1 MKHLSVVTSL
11 SWFALLLCES
21 ELNHLDLESIV
32 VSYKMGSN
40 GIEMPNFDSKP
51 LNGLRG
57 LASLHVLMFHALVY
71 TTKQE
76 FYIYGNVSF
85 FHCNFSLQK

>member
-1 MKHLSVVTSL
+1 MS
-11 SWFALLLCES
+11 ES
-21 ELNHLDLESIV
+21 KLNHLDLESIV
-32 VSYKMGSN
+32 VFQKMDSN

-57 LASLHVLMFHALVY
+57 LASLHVLMFHSLVY

-85 FHCNFSLQK
+85 FIVTFHYKNS

>member
-1 MKHLSVVTSL
+1 MCEIIFCKFARFSVNTP
-11 SWFALLLCES
+11 
-21 ELNHLDLESIV
+21 
-32 VSYKMGSN
+32 KMGSN

-57 LASLHVLMFHALVY
+57 LASLHVLLFHSVVH

-76 FYIYGNVSF
+76 IYVYGNVSF
-85 FHCNFSLQK
+85 IYYDFFIT